1 MTRLPRSS
9 VDLKNE
15 RRAKRRLH
23 RLVALFALRAEG
35 KSFNQCATALRVP
48 VATLWRLDRA
58 YRTKG
63 MAGMKTKYANCGRHP
78 LANHSIF
85 SMADR
90 SFVRLHLVKGVG
102 LPSALLRLAD
112 SANCSP
118 AARTLINR
126 YRHSRDFPP
135 SFYQYFGGLGL
146 QSAAVPHPA
155 RKASRRSRQRVGH
168 TQPLK

>member
-1 MTRLPRSS
+1 MTRHLISS

-15 RRAKRRLH
+15 RRAKQRLH

-35 KSFNQCATALRVP
+35 KSFSQCAAALRVP

-58 YRTKG
+58 YRNKG

-85 SMADR
+85 SLADR
-90 SFVRLHLVKGVG
+90 SFVRLHLGKGAG
-102 LPSALLRLAD
+102 LPSALLRLAA
-112 SANCSP
+112 SGSCSRT
-118 AARTLINR
+118 ARTLINR

-135 SFYQYFGGLGL
+135 SFYQYFGRRRLR
-146 QSAAVPHPA
+146 SAVVPRTP
-155 RKASRRSRQRVGH
+155 RKTSRLTPRSATPVG
-168 TQPLK
+168 